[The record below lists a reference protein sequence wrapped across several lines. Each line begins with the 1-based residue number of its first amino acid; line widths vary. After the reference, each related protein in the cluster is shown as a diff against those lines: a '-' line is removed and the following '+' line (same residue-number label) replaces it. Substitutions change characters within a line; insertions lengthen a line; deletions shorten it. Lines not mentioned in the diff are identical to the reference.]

1 MNKIF
6 AAFLILVINFTI
18 AFAQLPSI
26 KPLLDAQ
33 RNNSVINIPQGKY
46 LMDIQNGGGYTF
58 SNLSNVTIN
67 FNGSEI
73 ICNKGG
79 NAFTF
84 SNCTNVTVK
93 GFSLDYD
100 PLLFTQGAITAID
113 ASKMWIEFVVDEGY
127 PTTEITNKKIQ
138 FYDPIT
144 RELKRNSASIY
155 EGAFT
160 VSLVNEASRK
170 FRITKNYYWDVTEK
184 VGDLLVLHSG
194 AAGHAFYMYKC
205 KDMKVE
211 DVTLYGAGTFAYFE
225 NETENSHYLNCKL
238 TLKKN
243 EPERPSAR
251 LRSGNADGIH
261 SKNAYKGPTIEN
273 CEIMYG
279 GDDCIAING
288 AMYPIYAVDAATR
301 TISFLSSNTST
312 YLVTGDTVQFV
323 SYAGKKVDV
332 AKVEITRASTPTA
345 TDISNFLTKYPS
357 LQSKEDYTK
366 GFQIRVNKVP
376 EGLVAGDVLYSR
388 DRIGSGFVIK
398 NNKVGQIRSRA
409 ILIKA
414 SDGIITGNTVSDCE
428 MGGIVIS
435 PEYNWMEAGFSSNL
449 EISNN
454 IITNCMFGR
463 SSASGKP
470 GAISIMCLGGNRAIA
485 PVGGFSNIRVFNN
498 TITQCPRPLVVITS
512 VDGLR
517 YYNNT
522 LEPDLNT
529 VRTHGQNYN
538 VPNNVDYWS
547 RNVSMLTNTEHVNA
561 DGYKNIKIQGNHLT
575 GLAEYIGGTLRL
587 YSIDGSLKMDSPIR
601 TDFVS
606 TDSLQSDSGVYI
618 VSVTNNQSTI
628 NKKVLIN

>member
-1 MNKIF
+1 MKQIITT
-6 AAFLILVINFTI
+6 LILLVINFSI
-18 AFAQLPSI
+18 AVSQLTPI

-33 RNNSVINIPQGKY
+33 KNNSVINIPQGKY

-58 SNLSNVTIN
+58 TNLTNVTIN
-67 FNGSEI
+67 LNGSEI

-84 SNCTNVTVK
+84 SNCTNVTIN
-93 GFSLDYD
+93 GFSLDFD
-100 PLLFTQGAITAID
+100 PLLFTQGVITAVD
-113 ASKMWIEFVVDEGY
+113 AGKMWLEFVVDEGY

-144 RELKRNSASIY
+144 RELKRNSTSIY
-155 EGAFT
+155 EGAFN
-160 VSLVNEASRK
+160 VSIVNEASRK

-184 VGDLLVLHSG
+184 LGDLLVLHSG

-205 KDMKVE
+205 KDMRVE

-225 NETENSHYLNCKL
+225 NETENSLYLKCKL
-238 TLKKN
+238 TTKKN

-288 AMYPIYAVDAATR
+288 AMYPVYSVDAATR
-301 TISFLSSNTST
+301 TISFLASNTST
-312 YLVTGDTVQFV
+312 YLVSGDTAQFV
-323 SYAGKKVDV
+323 SYAGKKLDV
-332 AKVEITRASTPTA
+332 AKVEIVRASTPTSN
-345 TDISNFLTKYPS
+345 DISNFLTKYPS
-357 LQSKEDYTK
+357 LQDKEDYTK

-398 NNKVGQIRSRA
+398 NNKVGHIRSRA

-454 IITNCMFGR
+454 TITNCMFGR
-463 SSASGKP
+463 SSATGKP

-522 LEPDLNT
+522 VEPDLNT

-538 VPNNVDYWS
+538 VPNNVDYWT
-547 RNVSMLTNTEHVNA
+547 RNVSMITSIEQTNSFEHE
-561 DGYKNIKIQGNHLT
+561 NIRINGANIT
-575 GLAEYIGGTLRL
+575 GLTDYIGGTIKL
-587 YSIDGSLKMDSPIR
+587 YSVGGSLKLNKLI
-601 TDFVS
+601 
-606 TDSLQSDSGVYI
+606 QSDEISIDALQADSGLYI
-618 VSVTNNQSTI
+618 VSVTNSQSTI
-628 NKKVLIN
+628 NKKILIN

>member
-1 MNKIF
+1 MKQIITT
-6 AAFLILVINFTI
+6 LILLVINFSI
-18 AFAQLPSI
+18 AVSQLTPI

-33 RNNSVINIPQGKY
+33 KNNSVIDIPQGKY

-58 SNLSNVTIN
+58 SNITNVTIN
-67 FNGSEI
+67 LNGSEI

-84 SNCTNVTVK
+84 SNCTNVTIK

-100 PLLFTQGAITAID
+100 PLLFTQGVITAVD
-113 ASKMWIEFVVDEGY
+113 ASKMWFEFVVDEGY
-127 PTTEITNKKIQ
+127 PTTDITNKKIQ
-138 FYDPIT
+138 FYDPTT
-144 RELKRNSASIY
+144 RELKRNSSSIY
-155 EGAFT
+155 EGGFT

-184 VGDLLVLHSG
+184 LGDLLVLHSG

-238 TLKKN
+238 TVKKN

-288 AMYPIYAVDAATR
+288 AMYPVYSVDAATR
-301 TISFLSSNTST
+301 TISFLGSSNST
-312 YLVTGDTVQFV
+312 YLVSGDTVQFV
-323 SYAGKKVDV
+323 SYAGKKLDI
-332 AKVEITRASTPTA
+332 AKVEIARASTPTSS
-345 TDISNFLTKYPS
+345 DITNFLNKYPS
-357 LQSKEDYTK
+357 LQSKENYTY

-454 IITNCMFGR
+454 TITNCMFGR
-463 SSASGKP
+463 SSATGKP

-517 YYNNT
+517 YYDNT

-529 VRTHGQNYN
+529 IRTHGQSYN
-538 VPNNVDYWS
+538 VPNNVDYWT
-547 RNVSMLTNTEHVNA
+547 RNVSMITNTDHVNA
-561 DGYKNIKIQGNHLT
+561 DEYNDIKIQGNNLT

-587 YSIDGSLKMDSPIR
+587 YSIDGSLKIHSPIN
-601 TDFVS
+601 TDFLS
-606 TDSLQSDSGVYI
+606 IDSLQSDSGVYI
-618 VSVTNNQSTI
+618 VSVTNNQFSI